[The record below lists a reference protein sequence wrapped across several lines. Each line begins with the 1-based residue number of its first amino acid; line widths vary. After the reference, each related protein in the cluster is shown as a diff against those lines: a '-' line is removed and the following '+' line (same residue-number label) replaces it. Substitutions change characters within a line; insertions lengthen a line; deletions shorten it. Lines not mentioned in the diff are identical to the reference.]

1 MKSKMPII
9 AIELLYKTPENLSL
23 LCNDYSHNNSKC
35 PIEIYKNR
43 WICPVGEKCETITP
57 KDWTIAL
64 EKEDNEEFIDE
75 DYVKEI
81 LEYILK
87 KLKKIYTTVYNS
99 EIIFSNKF
107 LEHYIID
114 DFDFYNDMDS
124 GIQDIKYALKILNNK

>member
-1 MKSKMPII
+1 MPII

-23 LCNDYSHNNSKC
+23 LYNDYSHNNSKC

-64 EKEDNEEFIDE
+64 EKEDNEEFTDE

-87 KLKKIYTTVYNS
+87 KLKKYILQC
-99 EIIFSNKF
+99 IIQKLYFQTNF
-107 LEHYIID
+107 
-114 DFDFYNDMDS
+114 
-124 GIQDIKYALKILNNK
+124 

>member
-1 MKSKMPII
+1 M
-9 AIELLYKTPENLSL
+9 
-23 LCNDYSHNNSKC
+23 
-35 PIEIYKNR
+35 
-43 WICPVGEKCETITP
+43 
-57 KDWTIAL
+57 TIAL

-124 GIQDIKYALKILNNK
+124 GIQDIKDALKILNNK